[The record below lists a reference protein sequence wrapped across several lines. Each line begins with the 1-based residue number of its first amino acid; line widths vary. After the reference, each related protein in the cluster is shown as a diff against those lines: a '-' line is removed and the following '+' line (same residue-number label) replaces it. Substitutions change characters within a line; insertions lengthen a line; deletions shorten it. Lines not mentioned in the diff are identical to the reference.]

1 MNSMRPHSII
11 TALFAVSMLAGCATV
26 QYVPVAISPVAG
38 SAALVPKSL
47 AQEVVIPLA
56 TGYQRTLPAGSFW
69 TMAGTI
75 PQGTVYR
82 RHKDVFTLEGAHV
95 HEAYLVVEQGRL
107 VGFYLPAERGF
118 SPQQP
123 SLPITLQE

>member
-1 MNSMRPHSII
+1 
-11 TALFAVSMLAGCATV
+11 MLAGCASV
-26 QYVPVAISPVAG
+26 QHVPVAISPATG
-38 SAALVPKSL
+38 HAALVPKSI
-47 AQEVVIPLA
+47 ASEVIVPLA
-56 TGYQRTLPAGSFW
+56 TGYQRKLPAGSFW

-82 RHKDVFTLEGAHV
+82 RHRDVFTLEGAHV

-107 VGFYLPAERGF
+107 VGFYLPAESGF

>member
-1 MNSMRPHSII
+1 MRFSIFAA
-11 TALFAVSMLAGCATV
+11 ALVLAGCAAV
-26 QYVPVAISPVAG
+26 QHVPVAMTPATG
-38 SAALVPKSL
+38 TAALVPKSL
-47 AQEVVIPLA
+47 ANEVVVPLA
-56 TGYQRTLPAGSFW
+56 TGFERKLPAGSFW
-69 TMAGTI
+69 TMAGAI